1 MENRNK
7 KVIMGIVAKH
17 INNNQS
23 KINSLI
29 RDEVKEVI

>member
-1 MENRNK
+1 MENTNK
-7 KVIMGIVAKH
+7 KIIIGIVAKH

-29 RDEVKEVI
+29 RD

>member
-1 MENRNK
+1 MENKNK
-7 KVIMGIVAKH
+7 KVIIGIVAKH

-29 RDEVKEVI
+29 RD